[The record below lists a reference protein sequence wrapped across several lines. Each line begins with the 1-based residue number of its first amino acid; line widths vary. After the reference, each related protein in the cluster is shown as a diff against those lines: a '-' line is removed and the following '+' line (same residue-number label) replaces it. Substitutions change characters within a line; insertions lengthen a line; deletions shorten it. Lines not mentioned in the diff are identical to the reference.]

1 MWKNQKEYLCSIAG
15 NVKCS
20 ATMQKS
26 IEAAQKLETEIKG
39 EKFVEAFLFTWLKI
53 GN

>member
-1 MWKNQKEYLCSIAG
+1 MLKNQKEYLCSIAG

-26 IEAAQKLETEIKG
+26 IEAAQKLKTEIPYDPARPLLG
-39 EKFVEAFLFTWLKI
+39 INPEEHT
-53 GN
+53 